1 LGLWQIFSSWFNKD
15 GTLDLNT
22 QVERLATEIYFKELA
37 IQSCI
42 NLIANVLSKAEFQTF
57 EKGREVRK
65 DNYYLFNVE
74 PNPNKSASKFWRD
87 VVHHLVY
94 NNESLII
101 QQNNYFYVADS
112 FDVKKFAFKDYV
124 YTNVVIDDYQLSD
137 SFIEP
142 NVLHFE
148 LHNEKIRE
156 VIDGLYN
163 SYAKLIAA
171 AQKHYKKQNA
181 RRGKLIVPTTWP
193 QTEEGQ
199 KELQDL
205 LNRRFKRFFEAEG
218 DAVVPLTAGLQYE
231 ELDNKANGNKGSVE
245 GRDIRAFVDDIF
257 DFVAIAFQIPPVLL
271 KGGVADTE
279 KAMDNFLTFCI
290 NPLAELISDEIN
302 RKYYG
307 KKAFLERTYMK
318 INTSIIRAHDIKDIA
333 GALEILFRIG
343 GYCIDDILAALGM
356 EPFNT
361 EWSEQRFVTKNYAPV
376 ESVIAEGGDGG

>member
-1 LGLWQIFSSWFNKD
+1 MFTPIKGGESLGLWQIFSSWFNKD

-148 LHNEKIRE
+148 LHNEK
-156 VIDGLYN
+156 N
-163 SYAKLIAA
+163 
-171 AQKHYKKQNA
+171 
-181 RRGKLIVPTTWP
+181 
-193 QTEEGQ
+193 
-199 KELQDL
+199 
-205 LNRRFKRFFEAEG
+205 
-218 DAVVPLTAGLQYE
+218 
-231 ELDNKANGNKGSVE
+231 
-245 GRDIRAFVDDIF
+245 
-257 DFVAIAFQIPPVLL
+257 
-271 KGGVADTE
+271 
-279 KAMDNFLTFCI
+279 
-290 NPLAELISDEIN
+290 
-302 RKYYG
+302 
-307 KKAFLERTYMK
+307 
-318 INTSIIRAHDIKDIA
+318 
-333 GALEILFRIG
+333 
-343 GYCIDDILAALGM
+343 
-356 EPFNT
+356 
-361 EWSEQRFVTKNYAPV
+361 
-376 ESVIAEGGDGG
+376 